1 MKLIRTRQNSLMWI
15 IDVVLT
21 LLAWAGLIWLLARG
35 INAMLET
42 HGGPRIEAPI
52 FAALNTLQI
61 YLWIALF
68 NALILVTWARYQQ
81 RKGRKFA
88 QRRAEANALS
98 DKNLS
103 ESFKLG
109 EGDLEQLRKP
119 GVLVIHNDEEGGV
132 EEVKSHVSRDVEK
145 PTLTL
150 VPGQDR
156 DKGVS

>member
-68 NALILVTWARYQQ
+68 NALILVSWARYQQ

>member
-1 MKLIRTRQNSLMWI
+1 MKLVRTRQNTLMWI
-15 IDVVLT
+15 VDVLLT
-21 LLAWAGLIWLLARG
+21 LLAWGGLVWLLARG

-68 NALILVTWARYQQ
+68 NALILISWARYQQ
-81 RKGRKFA
+81 RRGRKFA

-98 DKNLS
+98 DKHLS
-103 ESFKLG
+103 ESFKLEDG
-109 EGDLEQLRKP
+109 HLEQFRKP

-132 EEVKSHVSRDVEK
+132 EDVKSHVSRDVER
-145 PTLTL
+145 PGLTL
-150 VPGQDR
+150 VPGAEK
-156 DKGVS
+156 DKGIG

>member
-1 MKLIRTRQNSLMWI
+1 MKLVRTRQTTVMWVA
-15 IDVVLT
+15 DVLLT
-21 LLAWAGLIWLLARG
+21 LLAWAGWVWLLARG

-68 NALILVTWARYQQ
+68 NALILISWARYQQ
-81 RKGRKFA
+81 RRGRKFA

-98 DKNLS
+98 DKHLS
-103 ESFKLG
+103 ESFKLE
-109 EGDLEQLRKP
+109 EGHLEQFRKP

-132 EEVKSHVSRDVEK
+132 EDVKSHVSRDVER
-145 PTLTL
+145 PGLTL
-150 VPGQDR
+150 VPGAEK
-156 DKGVS
+156 DKGIG

>member
-1 MKLIRTRQNSLMWI
+1 MKLVRTRQRSVIWI
-15 IDVVLT
+15 IDVLLT
-21 LLAWAGLIWLLARG
+21 LMAWAGLIWLLARG
-35 INAMLET
+35 IISMLQT

-61 YLWIALF
+61 YLWIAVF
-68 NALILVTWARYQQ
+68 NAVILVSWARYQQ

-103 ESFKLG
+103 ESFSLG
-109 EGDLEQLRKP
+109 EGDLEQLRRP

-132 EEVKSHVSRDVEK
+132 AQVTSHVSRDVEK
-145 PTLTL
+145 PSLSL
-150 VPGQDR
+150 VPGLDR
-156 DKGVS
+156 NKDAG

>member
-1 MKLIRTRQNSLMWI
+1 MKLVRTRQHPVMWV
-15 IDVVLT
+15 IDVLLT

-35 INAMLET
+35 ITSMLET

-68 NALILVTWARYQQ
+68 NAVILISWARYQQ

-98 DKNLS
+98 DRSLS

-109 EGDLEQLRKP
+109 EGDLEQLRRP
-119 GVLVIHNDEEGGV
+119 GVLVIHNDEDGGV

-145 PTLTL
+145 PGLTL
-150 VPGQDR
+150 VSGKDQNKDA
-156 DKGVS
+156 G

>member
-1 MKLIRTRQNSLMWI
+1 MKLVRTRQNTLMWI

-21 LLAWAGLIWLLARG
+21 LLAWGGLIWLLARG
-35 INAMLET
+35 IGAMLET

-68 NALILVTWARYQQ
+68 NAVILISWARYQQ

-88 QRRAEANALS
+88 QRRAQANALS
-98 DKNLS
+98 DKHLS
-103 ESFKLG
+103 ESFRLG
-109 EGDLEQLRKP
+109 DGHLEQFRKP

-132 EEVKSHVSRDVEK
+132 EDVKSHVSRDVER
-145 PTLTL
+145 PPLTL
-150 VPGQDR
+150 VPGQERGKDL
-156 DKGVS
+156 G

>member
-1 MKLIRTRQNSLMWI
+1 MKLVRTRQNTVMWI
-15 IDVVLT
+15 VDVVLT
-21 LLAWAGLIWLLARG
+21 LAAWAGLIWLLARG
-35 INAMLET
+35 IGAMLET

-68 NALILVTWARYQQ
+68 NAVILVTWARYQQ

-98 DKNLS
+98 DTHLS

-109 EGDLEQLRKP
+109 AGDLEQLRKP

-156 DKGVS
+156 NKDAS

>member
-1 MKLIRTRQNSLMWI
+1 MKLVRTRQNLVMWI
-15 IDVVLT
+15 VDVLLT
-21 LLAWAGLIWLLARG
+21 LLAWAGLVWLLARG
-35 INAMLET
+35 MNAMLET
-42 HGGPRIEAPI
+42 HGGPRLEAPI

-68 NALILVTWARYQQ
+68 NAVILIAWARYQQ

-98 DKNLS
+98 DQHLS

-109 EGDLEQLRKP
+109 EGDLEQLRRP

-132 EEVKSHVSRDVEK
+132 GEIKSHVSRDVER
-145 PTLTL
+145 PGLAL
-150 VPGQDR
+150 VPGSEK
-156 DKGVS
+156 DKGLG

>member
-1 MKLIRTRQNSLMWI
+1 MHLVRTRQSLVMWI
-15 IDVVLT
+15 IDVLLT
-21 LLAWAGLIWLLARG
+21 LMAWAGLIWLLARG
-35 INAMLET
+35 VTSMLDT

-68 NALILVTWARYQQ
+68 NAVILVSWARYQQ

-88 QRRAEANALS
+88 QRRAQANALS
-98 DKNLS
+98 DQHLS

-109 EGDLEQLRKP
+109 AGDLEQLRRP

-132 EEVKSHVSRDVEK
+132 EEVRSHVSRDVER
-145 PTLTL
+145 PALTL
-150 VPGQDR
+150 VPGQEKDQSVR
-156 DKGVS
+156 

>member
-1 MKLIRTRQNSLMWI
+1 MKLIRTRQNTVMWI

-21 LLAWAGLIWLLARG
+21 LLAWAGLVWLLARG

-52 FAALNTLQI
+52 FAALNTLQV
-61 YLWIALF
+61 YMWIALF
-68 NALILVTWARYQQ
+68 NALILVSWARYQQ

-88 QRRAEANALS
+88 QRRAEANTLS

>member
-1 MKLIRTRQNSLMWI
+1 MKLIRTRQNSVMWI

-61 YLWIALF
+61 YMWIALF
-68 NALILVTWARYQQ
+68 NALILVSWARYQQ

-109 EGDLEQLRKP
+109 EGDLEQLRRP

-156 DKGVS
+156 DKDAS

>member
-1 MKLIRTRQNSLMWI
+1 MKLIRTRQNSVMWI
-15 IDVVLT
+15 VDVVLT

-156 DKGVS
+156 GKDAS